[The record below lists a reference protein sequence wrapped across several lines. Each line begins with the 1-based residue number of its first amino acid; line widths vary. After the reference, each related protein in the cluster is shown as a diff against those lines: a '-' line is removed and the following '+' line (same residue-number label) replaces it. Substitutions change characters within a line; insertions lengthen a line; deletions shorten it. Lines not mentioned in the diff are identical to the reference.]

1 MQYRNRFYILIYL
14 TSIILANLIVSMLG
28 PSSVIWVAF
37 LFIGLDLTSRDYL
50 HEAWHNEGLWWKM
63 AVLVGTGS
71 LFTYLLN
78 TSAGPV
84 AIASFVA
91 FALAGIADTV
101 TYHLLKDRARMVKIN
116 GSNVVSALV
125 DSVVFPTMAFGAFMP
140 LIILGQFAAKVGG
153 GFVWSLI
160 LNRRK

>member
-1 MQYRNRFYILIYL
+1 
-14 TSIILANLIVSMLG
+14 MLG

-91 FALAGIADTV
+91 FALAGIADTI